1 MKRVKLIKC
10 IIIFVIIAT
19 IIIIKL
25 FTPFIGK
32 PVFIY
37 IRDLSPDGYPH
48 QYPAFHRID
57 DIDSVYA
64 TEEDLDKIKY
74 CKNLKRFW
82 CFFKL
87 ENLSIFENQNL
98 EELYIEDCSNLYE
111 LKKLSGLKVLDL
123 RNSDIS
129 NLYYIISLHELNTLH
144 ICTSNDLDCENINQL
159 RKLEKLYIT
168 CNSLNNFQS
177 VTDLPKLRYLWILV
191 NDFDNFD
198 ISFIKQSDSIKELHL
213 RNVPED
219 KQQSIKEEFEN
230 SGIEIKFE

>member
-1 MKRVKLIKC
+1 MKRAKLVRATV
-10 IIIFVIIAT
+10 IFILISAIVVL
-19 IIIIKL
+19 KL
-25 FTPFIGK
+25 FTTVLGK

-48 QYPAFHRID
+48 QYPALHRID

-98 EELYIEDCSNLYE
+98 EELYIEDCSNLSE
-111 LKKLSGLKVLDL
+111 LKKFSGLKVLDL
-123 RNSDIS
+123 RNSDTS
-129 NLYYIISLHELNTLH
+129 DLSYIISLHELNTLH

-159 RKLEKLYIT
+159 KKLEKLYIT

-177 VTDLPKLRYLWILV
+177 VTDLPKLSYLWILV

-198 ISFIKQSDSIKELHL
+198 ISFIKQSGSIKELHL

-219 KQQSIKEEFEN
+219 KQQSIIEEFEG
-230 SGIEIKFE
+230 SGIEVKFI